1 MQIIVQ
7 FETLSLHTKVYDD
20 EEPHIP
26 KDHFSFYVSWM
37 ANSLDL
43 VAHKGLQKHM
53 DSQARNQ
60 AQFYIL

>member
-1 MQIIVQ
+1 
-7 FETLSLHTKVYDD
+7 VYDD

-26 KDHFSFYVSWM
+26 KDHFSFDVSWM

-60 AQFYIL
+60 AQFYILQRARLGLIL